1 MNKRENPSD
10 LLLRGGTLIAKPCDK
25 CHGVQI
31 KYMSKIICANC
42 GNETKL
48 GKIDSFES
56 DYDQQTQTDPNKLDI
71 DLKEKIQKR
80 INELVSNIGYDK
92 TLSEEAQRIKI
103 IKLYY
108 SLMRKID
115 S

>member
-1 MNKRENPSD
+1 MNERQNPSD

-25 CHGVQI
+25 CQGVQI
-31 KYMSKIICANC
+31 KYMNKIICANC
-42 GNETKL
+42 GNEIKQ

-56 DYDQQTQTDPNKLDI
+56 DYVEQPQTEQYKLDI

-80 INELVSNIGYDK
+80 INELISKIGYDK
-92 TLSEEAQRIKI
+92 TMSEEAQRIKI

>member
-1 MNKRENPSD
+1 MNKRQNPSD
-10 LLLRGGTLIAKPCDK
+10 LLLRGGTLIANPCDK

-31 KYMSKIICANC
+31 KYMNKIICANC
-42 GNETKL
+42 GNETTL
-48 GKIDSFES
+48 GKIDSLEF
-56 DYDQQTQTDPNKLDI
+56 DYDQQTQTESNKLDI

-103 IKLYY
+103 IKMYY